1 MKRINLQE
9 DVHPMSKF
17 RAGVSSFLKQVTE
30 TKRPLLITQRGKGI
44 AVLVDVGEFETL
56 QEKLELLE
64 DIYKSEVQIDQGKG
78 IEHQAVTKRVMKRI
92 NQCK

>member
-17 RAGVSSFLKQVTE
+17 RAEVSSFLKQVTE

-44 AVLVDVGEFETL
+44 AVLMDVGEFETL

-64 DIYKSEVQIDQGKG
+64 DIYKSEVQIDKGKG
-78 IEHQAVTKRVMKRI
+78 IEHQAVKKRVMKRI
-92 NQCK
+92 NQ